1 MALWIAL
8 ALFAVLAAVIT
19 VYGYFHFAR
28 PGRVYAQLGGS
39 GIPAVVDSGQRPPV
53 YGVVTAL
60 AWTGEKVPI
69 SAEEASLVRRELMM
83 AGFRQDNAVAIF
95 YGCKVISAAALLAV
109 ALVFR
114 PFIVPAGVL
123 SILVPIAAAGLG
135 FFLPNFVLD
144 FLIGRRQDTLRL
156 SLPDALDLMV
166 VCVEAGLGL
175 DQALRSVSNELKLAH
190 PELCEE
196 LSLVSLEMRAGVSR
210 ATALNNLADRTG
222 ENEIRKLVAVLVQ
235 TDRFGT
241 SMADAL
247 RTHSEFMRVRR
258 RQEAEERA
266 NKVGVK
272 LILPIFF
279 LMLPSIL
286 IVAAGPGILM
296 LFKNLF
302 PLIRD
307 AKL

>member
-8 ALFAVLAAVIT
+8 SLFAFLAAVIT
-19 VYGYFHFAR
+19 LFGYYRFAR
-28 PGRVYAQLGGS
+28 PGRVYAQLGG
-39 GIPAVVDSGQRPPV
+39 GGMPAVVGEAEKPPF

-60 AWTGEKVPI
+60 AWAGEKLPV
-69 SAEEASLVRRELMM
+69 SAEEASLTRRELMM
-83 AGFRQDNAVAIF
+83 AGLRQDNAVAVY
-95 YGCKVISAAALLAV
+95 YGCKVVCAAALLAL
-109 ALVFR
+109 ALAFR
-114 PFIVPAGVL
+114 TVIVPPGPLSLIVPA
-123 SILVPIAAAGLG
+123 SAAFGG
-135 FFLPNFVLD
+135 FLLPGFVLD
-144 FLIGRRQDTLRL
+144 FLIARRQDTLRL
-156 SLPDALDLMV
+156 ALPDALDLMV

-175 DQALRSVSNELKLAH
+175 DQALRSVSTELKLTH

-210 ATALNNLADRTG
+210 STALNNLADRTG

-241 SMADAL
+241 SMAEAL
-247 RTHSEFMRVRR
+247 RTHSEFMRIRR

-286 IVAAGPGILM
+286 IVSAGPGILM

-302 PLIRD
+302 PLMRD
-307 AKL
+307 AQF

>member
-1 MALWIAL
+1 MALWISIGLFLFLTAL
-8 ALFAVLAAVIT
+8 IT
-19 VYGYFHFAR
+19 FYGYHHYAR
-28 PGRVYAQLGGS
+28 PGRVYAQLSSAGVPQVVVGS
-39 GIPAVVDSGQRPPV
+39 DKPPF
-53 YGVVTAL
+53 YGVITAL
-60 AWTGEKVPI
+60 AWTGEKVPV
-69 SAEEASLVRRELMM
+69 SAAEASQVRRELMM
-83 AGFRQDNAVAIF
+83 AGLRDDKAVAVF
-95 YGCKVISAAALLAV
+95 YGTRVLSALLLLVAALALRPMLMPPGILSMVLPVAAAA
-109 ALVFR
+109 
-114 PFIVPAGVL
+114 
-123 SILVPIAAAGLG
+123 LG
-135 FFLPNFVLD
+135 FFLPAFVLD
-144 FLIGRRQDTLRL
+144 FLIARRQQTLRL
-156 SLPDALDLMV
+156 ALPDALDLLV

-175 DQALRSVSNELKLAH
+175 DQALRTVSSELKITH

-210 ATALNNLADRTG
+210 ATALNNLAERTG
-222 ENEIRKLVAVLVQ
+222 EDEIRKLVAVLVQ

-286 IVAAGPGILM
+286 IVAAGPGLLM
-296 LFKNLF
+296 LFKNLI
-302 PLIRD
+302 PLMRD
-307 AKL
+307 AQL